1 MKKPLIIFLL
11 LLISSFLSAQEKD
24 SLTQAEKERRE
35 QNIQAGNPFKKYGYT
50 PKIATLSKGKYLEW
64 HDLDSIVII
73 GSVYYNTKTKK
84 ITDFVKR
91 DMTNLDAQPLSDI
104 RGRWI
109 SPDPLSEEFPS
120 WSPYNFVFNNPLTFT
135 DPTGMAPEHIYELN
149 EKTGDITL
157 KQRTDDN
164 FDTLVAQNGDV
175 IADNI
180 HKAIFNE
187 SESINI
193 QENGLT
199 IYDANSNISASL
211 GITMLA
217 LSVYTQKEI
226 AWGDYR
232 FNDGDGNPTGN
243 YFIDVMP
250 YAESTYRSVG
260 QQPIAMDG
268 TTFINMYHT
277 HPSFIQKGDL
287 DPISGRISNS
297 NLGSG
302 SASPSDRYIT
312 KTSGIIG
319 KHVILGRTGSSILN
333 NSGRDVRTNTY
344 GNSIY
349 KSKQSVKTN
358 LGWKKKF

>member
-217 LSVYTQKEI
+217 LSVYT
-226 AWGDYR
+226 
-232 FNDGDGNPTGN
+232 
-243 YFIDVMP
+243 
-250 YAESTYRSVG
+250 
-260 QQPIAMDG
+260 
-268 TTFINMYHT
+268 
-277 HPSFIQKGDL
+277 
-287 DPISGRISNS
+287 
-297 NLGSG
+297 
-302 SASPSDRYIT
+302 
-312 KTSGIIG
+312 
-319 KHVILGRTGSSILN
+319 
-333 NSGRDVRTNTY
+333 
-344 GNSIY
+344 
-349 KSKQSVKTN
+349 
-358 LGWKKKF
+358 